1 MKNSISCFFELVM
14 IYAPFSSFSLYQKK
28 MTYALTQ
35 QCNGKQYL
43 RQAAAPL
50 NIIVETFGLFEIND
64 FDRI

>member
-1 MKNSISCFFELVM
+1 MH
-14 IYAPFSSFSLYQKK
+14 PFPLSPFIKK